1 MDFDSALS
9 PCEAGDAEDWFI
21 EEPHNHQAEVDRVEQ
36 LCRTQCPLAK
46 QVECARK
53 ALTNGENWGT
63 WAGVTLPGI
72 SPCKKRAQAA
82 AKERLRLIAGLEQ
95 CYRDDCVKWFI
106 VTEHTEQSLAE
117 ARDAELDLPHKQL
130 LLCPQCQAAEQE
142 LISNLADQTPVSI
155 TPTVEAAVST
165 GDSELAYY
173 WNLRQGAILTDRDS
187 RPDWFLIDPEGAIEG
202 RYAWPVAARNFGR
215 TRDRL
220 LNMLTAG
227 WTVRE
232 ATSAD
237 RDWNRPRPRAVGAS
251 HASARRP
258 GDLAHR
264 RTERRG
270 ATTSPRRHDVL
281 LTGHSA

>member
-1 MDFDSALS
+1 MDFDSGLS
-9 PCEAGDAEDWFI
+9 PCETGDADDWFI
-21 EEPHNHQAEVDRVEQ
+21 DESHNHQAEVARVEQ

-46 QVECARK
+46 QVTCARN

-63 WAGVTLPGI
+63 WAGVTLPGT

-95 CYRDDCVKWFI
+95 CYRDGCLKWFS

-117 ARDAELDLPHKQL
+117 AHDAKLDLPHKQL
-130 LLCPQCQAAEQE
+130 LLCPECQAAEQK
-142 LISNLADQTPVSI
+142 LISDLADSAPVSI

-173 WNLRQGAILTDRDS
+173 WNLREGAILADRDY

-215 TRDRL
+215 TLDRL
-220 LNMLTAG
+220 LDMLTAG

-232 ATSAD
+232 TTSAD
-237 RDWNRPRPRAVGAS
+237 RDWNRPRPHAVGAGRT
-251 HASARRP
+251 SARRP
-258 GDLAHR
+258 SDLA
-264 RTERRG
+264 
-270 ATTSPRRHDVL
+270 PRRAERLAAMSSARRRDVL
-281 LTGHSA
+281 LSGHSA